1 MTDNDGFL
9 SHIESQ
15 SSSEPFKVL
24 SVDELMELML
34 LMDSSPPNL
43 SEQIL
48 KILNK
53 SYDTTRKSRRVSWAF

>member
-1 MTDNDGFL
+1 MTDNGGFL
-9 SHIESQ
+9 SQIESKGTA
-15 SSSEPFKVL
+15 EPFRVF

-34 LMDSSPPNL
+34 LMDSSPPDL

-53 SYDTTRKSRRVSWAF
+53 NNDTKRKSTRTI